1 VPADAR
7 GAVGWNGVTM
17 GHVVHYRSST
27 GESRLEDVASM
38 EAAVELI
45 ERLRNEE
52 GVDDVRLFREVPLKV
67 RTYYKVVVD
76 EVDAAPAGAPRRPD
90 AVGDEPPPGAMNLAP
105 PPAVASA
112 PASVPVEEPDEEP
125 RRASIFNRG

>member
-1 VPADAR
+1 
-7 GAVGWNGVTM
+7 M

-27 GESRLEDVASM
+27 GESRLEDVSSM

-76 EVDAAPAGAPRRPD
+76 EADQAASTETAVAARPD
-90 AVGDEPPPGAMNLAP
+90 FSSDEPPPGAMNLAP

-112 PASVPVEEPDEEP
+112 PASVEEVEEEP
-125 RRASIFNRG
+125 RRASLFNRG